1 MKKCID
7 FISING
13 EDEIKE
19 IKQNIEDGKFKFDKE
34 GKYFIYFKINNSTT
48 DLSYMFPNVEI

>member
-34 GKYFIYFKINNSTT
+34 GKYFIYFKIIVI
-48 DLSYMFPNVEI
+48 DICPKPMFLYF